1 MDRLMRPGS
10 FGHSVQ
16 TIISPPNRWRLVK
29 SVLFFGIA
37 CGILGAT
44 IGSAFQALTGARL
57 AAIIG
62 GVPLAIIGSL
72 ALGWY
77 GFLFGSVNRL
87 RFREMLGLVLGLLV
101 GGLVGSVCGLIVLTL
116 PWSLVGALIGGILG
130 SSLTAQHR
138 PSLRPFLGTVLGIC
152 GGILVLAFQRDQDHP
167 RVGAIKPSEPPTSFF
182 RKRPKY
188 DRRRSSRPA
197 PRVRCPALFL
207 RDFTRSKDECRSSG
221 QKSLAGNDHRLGDGR
236 GNMED
241 TEDERKPR
249 RRFA

>member
-1 MDRLMRPGS
+1 MRPGS

-16 TIISPPNRWRLVK
+16 TMISPPNRWRLVK

-44 IGSAFQALTGARL
+44 IGSAFQALNGARL
-57 AAIIG
+57 AAMIG

-87 RFREMLGLVLGLLV
+87 RFGEMLGLVLGLLV

-130 SSLTAQHR
+130 SNLTAQA
-138 PSLRPFLGTVLGIC
+138 PTFPQTLPWDCPGNLW
-152 GGILVLAFQRDQDHP
+152 RD
-167 RVGAIKPSEPPTSFF
+167 
-182 RKRPKY
+182 
-188 DRRRSSRPA
+188 SRPGFPKG
-197 PRVRCPALFL
+197 PRP
-207 RDFTRSKDECRSSG
+207 RS
-221 QKSLAGNDHRLGDGR
+221 GR
-236 GNMED
+236 GNQWLAHRGLLRGSGLCWLLICALNLMPKMPMEWD
-241 TEDERKPR
+241 QSHDEPESFGGDDHGPGLRIER
-249 RRFA
+249 RRR

>member
-16 TIISPPNRWRLVK
+16 TMISPPHRSRLVK

-57 AAIIG
+57 AAMIG
-62 GVPLAIIGSL
+62 GIPLAIIGSL

-87 RFREMLGLVLGLLV
+87 RFGEMVGLVLGLLV
-101 GGLVGSVCGLIVLTL
+101 GGLIGSVCGLIVLTF

-130 SSLTAQHR
+130 SNLTARHR

-152 GGILVLAFQRDQDHP
+152 GGILVVAFQRDRDHAW
-167 RVGAIKPSEPPTSFF
+167 VGAINGSLIGVCAGIGALLTMTCALNLMPKLPMEWDQSHDEPETFGGDDHGPGL
-182 RKRPKY
+182 RKE
-188 DRRRSSRPA
+188 RRRR
-197 PRVRCPALFL
+197 
-207 RDFTRSKDECRSSG
+207 
-221 QKSLAGNDHRLGDGR
+221 
-236 GNMED
+236 
-241 TEDERKPR
+241 
-249 RRFA
+249 

>member
-1 MDRLMRPGS
+1 MRPGS

-16 TIISPPNRWRLVK
+16 TMISPPNQWRLVK

-77 GFLFGSVNRL
+77 GSLFGSVNRL
-87 RFREMLGLVLGLLV
+87 RFGEMLGLVLGLLV

-116 PWSLVGALIGGILG
+116 PSSLVGALIGGILG
-130 SSLTAQHR
+130 SNLTAQHR
-138 PSLRPFLGTVLGIC
+138 PSLRPFFGTVLGIC
-152 GGILVLAFQRDQDHP
+152 GGILVLAFQRDQGHA
-167 RVGAIKPSEPPTSFF
+167 RVGGNQWLAHWRICG
-182 RKRPKY
+182 
-188 DRRRSSRPA
+188 DRGLVGPD
-197 PRVRCPALFL
+197 RCAES
-207 RDFTRSKDECRSSG
+207 DV
-221 QKSLAGNDHRLGDGR
+221 
-236 GNMED
+236 ED
-241 TEDERKPR
+241 THGLGSV
-249 RRFA
+249 A

>member
-1 MDRLMRPGS
+1 MRPGS

-16 TIISPPNRWRLVK
+16 TMISPPNQWRLVK

-57 AAIIG
+57 AAMIG
-62 GVPLAIIGSL
+62 GVALAIIGSL

-87 RFREMLGLVLGLLV
+87 RFGEMLGLVLGLLV
-101 GGLVGSVCGLIVLTL
+101 GGLIGSLCGLIVLTL

-130 SSLTAQHR
+130 SNLTARHR

-152 GGILVLAFQRDQDHP
+152 GGILVLAFQRDQDHA
-167 RVGAIKPSEPPTSFF
+167 RVGAISGSLIGVCAGIGALLAMICALNLMPKMPMEGDRSHDEPESFGGDDHGPGL
-182 RKRPKY
+182 RIE
-188 DRRRSSRPA
+188 RRRR
-197 PRVRCPALFL
+197 
-207 RDFTRSKDECRSSG
+207 
-221 QKSLAGNDHRLGDGR
+221 
-236 GNMED
+236 
-241 TEDERKPR
+241 
-249 RRFA
+249 

>member
-1 MDRLMRPGS
+1 MRPGS

-138 PSLRPFLGTVLGIC
+138 PSLRPFFGTVLGIC
-152 GGILVLAFQRDQDHP
+152 GGILVLAFQRDQGHA
-167 RVGAIKPSEPPTSFF
+167 RVGAISGSLIGVFAGIGAWLALIGALNLMSKIPMEWGQSHDEPERSGGDDHGPGL
-182 RKRPKY
+182 RIE
-188 DRRRSSRPA
+188 RRRR
-197 PRVRCPALFL
+197 
-207 RDFTRSKDECRSSG
+207 
-221 QKSLAGNDHRLGDGR
+221 
-236 GNMED
+236 
-241 TEDERKPR
+241 
-249 RRFA
+249 